1 MDTVIGMPVTR
12 LRAVTLKAHQGLD
25 ALREVA
31 KLAPNVAVV
40 VSLSGS
46 ATPYKSR
53 RMGQDGRAEPEA
65 SHA

>member
-31 KLAPNVAVV
+31 KLQPNVAVV
-40 VSLSGS
+40 RVRAG
-46 ATPYKSR
+46 K
-53 RMGQDGRAEPEA
+53 DGRVEV
-65 SHA
+65 SCG